1 MSRSRDSPYERPAT
15 MSRTRSPRGARIA
28 AVAYVVAM
36 AAGGLVA
43 GAAHAP
49 SYAEPLL
56 LGLAQPGLN
65 VLYVFVLMPLTV
77 LLGDVGGGVG
87 DAAGRALACGLGAA
101 VNVLLVRAI
110 VCAVRAV
117 AADLPACRKRRTPAR

>member
-1 MSRSRDSPYERPAT
+1 

-28 AVAYVVAM
+28 AAVYVAAM

-56 LGLAQPGLN
+56 AWLSQPGLN
-65 VLYVFVLMPLTV
+65 VLYVFVLMPLAA

-101 VNVLLVRAI
+101 VNVLLARAV